1 MSRLIDTLVN
11 PTINF
16 AIIGNK
22 NKKGLRGPANDVKF
36 AAVKAA

>member
-16 AIIGNK
+16 AITG
-22 NKKGLRGPANDVKF
+22 KKKAKPQRVAANDAKF